1 MSEIVE
7 QVKRAI
13 RENPERPNAA
23 GLAVVDAEIA
33 QSREA
38 KWDRLVKAAESIQP
52 KEGKDG

>member
-1 MSEIVE
+1 ME